1 MLGNASESP
10 HVSFPT
16 APARARLHRCC
27 FHLTSTWVF
36 GCHGC
41 CFSLAEGINTPMV
54 CDHSIYIVALLLGKR
69 RGEWEEHVPTRRRG
83 SVLLR
88 LQGGG
93 RTRASAGGL
102 LGVSPLPPMPCGMTS
117 GGPSIVSPLSLWL
130 AGRAE
135 RVATMGCVSSSS
147 NQKVPAQRVIE
158 AKKLVQL
165 FEQCYSAGEPR

>member
-41 CFSLAEGINTPMV
+41 CFSLAEGIKTPMV

-117 GGPSIVSPLSLWL
+117 GGPSIVSPLSPDWR
-130 AGRAE
+130 AGGPRRARSHHGV
-135 RVATMGCVSSSS
+135 RVVIKQPKGSS
-147 NQKVPAQRVIE
+147 PARHRGQETGAALRAV
-158 AKKLVQL
+158 L
-165 FEQCYSAGEPR
+165 